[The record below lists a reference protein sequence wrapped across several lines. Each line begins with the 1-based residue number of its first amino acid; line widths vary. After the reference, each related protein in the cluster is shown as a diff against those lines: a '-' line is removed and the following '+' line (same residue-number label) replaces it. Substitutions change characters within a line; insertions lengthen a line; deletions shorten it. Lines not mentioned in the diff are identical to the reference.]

1 MDLKNEIQRNETLKN
16 NVTTIKNQLDTS
28 IVRGGGVHSKTLA
41 DTVKNMQ
48 GMMKNY
54 KKIAMGTATLTK
66 TSNNLYNLD
75 MNINFNPKRVI
86 VIFLK
91 GYTNKEEYT
100 KYMAGL
106 DTKQGQFGTNV
117 SKRTF
122 FLYDSNGNGVQLQ
135 IHSLNGKRLT
145 LFQNGNNEFKKVTLD
160 WIAIE

>member
-1 MDLKNEIQRNETLKN
+1 
-16 NVTTIKNQLDTS
+16 
-28 IVRGGGVHSKTLA
+28 
-41 DTVKNMQ
+41 
-48 GMMKNY
+48 MMKNY

-122 FLYDSNGNGVQLQ
+122 FLYNSNGNGVQLQ
-135 IHSLNGKRLT
+135 IHSWFPCKECYE
-145 LFQNGNNEFKKVTLD
+145 EFKALYHLHVHSGLRSHQVSEDAVK
-160 WIAIE
+160 